1 VIVRILG
8 EGQLEVPDAELDRL
22 NELDAALQVAVDSG
36 NEEGFR
42 EALTAL
48 VDGVRA
54 AGSPLPDDSLS
65 DSDFILPPADGTLD
79 EVRALLSDDGLIPG

>member
-8 EGQLEVPDAELDRL
+8 EGQLEVAEEELDRL
-22 NELDAALQVAVDSG
+22 NELDDRLQQAVESG
-36 NEEGFR
+36 DEEGFR
-42 EALTAL
+42 AALTAL

-54 AGSPLPDDSLS
+54 VGSPLPVDSLS

-79 EVRALLSDDGLIPG
+79 EVRALLNDDGLIPG